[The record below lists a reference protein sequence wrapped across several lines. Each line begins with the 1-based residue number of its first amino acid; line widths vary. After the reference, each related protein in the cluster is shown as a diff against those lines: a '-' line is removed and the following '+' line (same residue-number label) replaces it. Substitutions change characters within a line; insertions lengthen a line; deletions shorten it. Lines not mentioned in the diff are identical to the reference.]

1 MKLFTGLKE
10 AAFIERYS
18 LSGESV
24 GGTYKTGVF
33 TAEQTTAVSVRKSA
47 GPVQLA
53 RPSSHHLSAAEDK
66 DGVRETESLEKLV
79 CQTQQQSSKRQPS
92 LRRQQTGLC
101 SGDKRC
107 GEAVLTVRV
116 RRLHNAW
123 ASSTHLLK
131 PLDADTRLAVPT

>member
-1 MKLFTGLKE
+1 MKFFTGLKE
-10 AAFIERYS
+10 AAIIEKYP

-33 TAEQTTAVSVRKSA
+33 TAEQATAVSVRKSA

-53 RPSSHHLSAAEDK
+53 RPSSHHLSATEGK
-66 DGVRETESLEKLV
+66 DGVRGTESLEKLV
-79 CQTQQQSSKRQPS
+79 CQTQQQSTKRQPS
-92 LRRQQTGLC
+92 LRRQAGLC

-131 PLDADTRLAVPT
+131 PLDADTRLAVST